1 MSTSRS
7 TQVVK
12 RMLPSGLHAP
22 LGQLRQYVAA
32 DTAGRRILRLR
43 LRRHLFFGL
52 AKRYTP
58 GVVADWPEGRFIVNT
73 WDDEVGRKTFRD
85 GPYDADVLE
94 LAVQQLNE
102 LLPGFTLAG
111 HDVLEVGANVGTTT
125 IPLITQFGAARV
137 FAFEPAPHN
146 RRLLAANVAANG
158 LEDRVQLRGVALS
171 DRIAT
176 ETMAMNPGNSGDY
189 RILVDE
195 DGQRPTAFGAGGED
209 RWQTLDVKVTTLDRL
224 VDEGGISLQRV
235 KLAWIDTQGHE
246 PYVLAGAQRLLA
258 SNIPLFIEYWPYGLD
273 QAGGLGSLERLLAE
287 HYDVFCEPDNGSL
300 RSTRELPSFAAHRG
314 DFRWWTNIILLRQ
327 EWLEA

>member
-1 MSTSRS
+1 MNTGRS
-7 TQVVK
+7 TRVVK
-12 RMLPSGLHAP
+12 QLLPAALHAP
-22 LGQLRQYVAA
+22 LGQLRRYVAA
-32 DTAGRRILRLR
+32 DAVQRRLLRLR
-43 LRRHLFFGL
+43 LRRHMFFGL

-58 GVVADWPEGRFIVNT
+58 ALVVDWPEGRFIVNT
-73 WDDEVGRKTFRD
+73 WDEEVGRKTFRD

-94 LAVQQLNE
+94 LVIQRLKE
-102 LLPGFTLAG
+102 LLPGFTVAG

-125 IPLITQFGAARV
+125 IPLINRFGAARV
-137 FAFEPAPHN
+137 LAFEPAPHN
-146 RRLLAANVAANG
+146 RRLLAATVAANG
-158 LEDRVQLRGVALS
+158 LEDRVQLRGMALS

-176 ETMAMNPGNSGDY
+176 EAMIMNPGNSGDY

-195 DGQRPTAFGAGGED
+195 DGQPPAAFGAGGED
-209 RWQTLDVKVTTLDRL
+209 RWQTVNVEVTTLDRL
-224 VDEGGISLQRV
+224 IDEGDISLERV
-235 KLAWIDTQGHE
+235 RLAWIDTQGHE